1 MIHKLSNEEAQ
12 YIRNLLQVQQEIVN
26 RIQTVLDMVLIG
38 AKLPRQPN
46 GGWKFDAARMELE
59 AHDPTWPTSTKVQP
73 MGEVASK
80 PNQSKIVPITPT
92 QA

>member
-12 YIRNLLQVQQEIVN
+12 YIRNLLQAQQEIVN

-38 AKLPRQPN
+38 AKLPRQPK
-46 GGWKFDAARMELE
+46 GGWKFDAARMELSMTNDVGTE
-59 AHDPTWPTSTKVQP
+59 AVTDLANVIVEK
-73 MGEVASK
+73 AK
-80 PNQSKIVPITPT
+80 PKIVPITPT